1 MSLEALG
8 AVAGEALQL
17 SLLLALPALGAA
29 FVVALIGG
37 VVQAATAVQDPA
49 LSFLPRLLAVS
60 AALLLTASL
69 ATERLVSFTERLWQS
84 LP

>member
-17 SLLLALPALGAA
+17 ALLLALPALGAA

>member
-8 AVAGEALQL
+8 LSVGEALQL
-17 SLLLALPALGAA
+17 ALVLALPALGAA

-37 VVQAATAVQDPA
+37 VVQAATAVQEPS
-49 LSFLPRLLAVS
+49 LSFLPRWLAVG
-60 AALLLTASL
+60 AALVVSGSL
-69 ATERLVSFTERLWQS
+69 ALERLVGFTARLWQH

>member
-1 MSLEALG
+1 MSLDALS
-8 AVAGEALQL
+8 AFVGEALAL

-29 FVVALIGG
+29 FVVALIGD

-49 LSFLPRLLAVS
+49 LGFLPRLLAVS
-60 AALLLTASL
+60 AALFVSGSL
-69 ATERLVSFTERLWQS
+69 GVERLVGFTTRLWQS